1 MVFTLI
7 SVGFSFSLLDTLL
20 FFSVMLVNGWHELFA
35 FGGFIVQVY
44 ECMPTLNPN

>member
-35 FGGFIVQVY
+35 FGGFIAAGV
-44 ECMPTLNPN
+44 